1 MSTSSFTTLFAS
13 LVISACFLIGC
24 SSGGQDRRTDTVKT
38 SAAVS
43 VDVTKAKQD
52 LDGVLSELK
61 NLRDASDTAD
71 LKKMQGDLRKKAT
84 LFSDSVTSV
93 VSSSDSAVTAGKTQN
108 EAWHKEADVF
118 TEADLRNASQK
129 RQGDLRSAVD
139 ELAVAST
146 ALKTERDTYVSQ
158 LNQLVSALD
167 LDLTQLGV
175 QAIKPTLTKL
185 VENEPKMRQALTD
198 VAVKSR
204 SMNTVINP

>member
-1 MSTSSFTTLFAS
+1 MSTSSFLSFAS
-13 LVISACFLIGC
+13 LVISAGLLIGC
-24 SSGGQDRRTDTVKT
+24 GSGGQERRTDTAKT

-71 LKKMQGDLRKKAT
+71 LKKMQGDLRKKSSQLT
-84 LFSDSVTSV
+84 DSVTSV
-93 VSSSDSAVTAGKTQN
+93 VNSSDSAVTAGKAQN
-108 EAWHKEADVF
+108 EAWRKQADAF

-139 ELAVAST
+139 ELAVANT

-175 QAIKPTLTKL
+175 QAIKPTLNKL
-185 VENEPKMRQALTD
+185 VDNEPKMRQTLTD

-204 SMNTVINP
+204 SVNTVINP